1 MFCGHVLWG
10 KREKKVMIMK
20 NDGKWMKELLTG
32 VLVFVPAN
40 TILRERLPDWTK
52 QEKNDVNVFIIPS
65 DKISWKG
72 KIIYIR
78 RNYKPSVYR

>member
-1 MFCGHVLWG
+1 M
-10 KREKKVMIMK
+10 
-20 NDGKWMKELLTG
+20 NELLTG

-65 DKISWKG
+65 DKIS
-72 KIIYIR
+72 
-78 RNYKPSVYR
+78 